1 MKTIDRRRFLKRAG
15 AAALFAA
22 TPGLAYSQVVG
33 GGGPF
38 DDYKALV
45 CLFMFGGNDSFNMLV
60 PNSAA
65 EYEAYLA
72 SRQNLAI
79 AQEDL
84 LPIYPTL
91 GAENMSFGL
100 HPAMGDLKGLFDS
113 GKAAFVVNVGPLVE
127 PTTLDQYRDGSVALP
142 PQLFSHNDQQDQWHS
157 LKGVNVSKTGWAGRM
172 ADLIR
177 TGVTGQQ
184 MATNASL
191 FGTNLFQSA
200 DETIGYVMGPTGPVQ
215 FFGFSSDPEAGL
227 FYEQQLAFR
236 RVLEASY
243 GSIYERG
250 FAEIQRRA
258 IDSADRVYAALEGA
272 SSFEGIFPLV
282 SENPTQLENQLRTV
296 AQLIEVRD
304 ELQMKRQ
311 VFFVAAGGFDT
322 HDDQVDLQPNL
333 LGDISKSVG
342 EFQAALASIGME
354 NQVTTFTQ
362 SDFGRTLTSNGDGSD
377 HAWGGHQFVL
387 GGAVAGN
394 NVFGDYPVPQIGG
407 PGDVGGGRFIPTT
420 SADQYAATLAKW
432 FGIDD
437 ADLDV
442 VAPNLANF
450 STRDLGFLVG

>member
-1 MKTIDRRRFLKRAG
+1 MARYTRRQFLKSSS
-15 AAALFAA
+15 AAAVFAA

-38 DDYKALV
+38 SDYRALV

-60 PNSAA
+60 PRSPA
-65 EYEAYLA
+65 EYAAYLA

-84 LPIYPTL
+84 LPISPTM
-91 GAENMSFGL
+91 GAEDMSFGL
-100 HPAMGDLKGLFDS
+100 HPAMADVKDLFDT
-113 GKAAFVVNVGPLVE
+113 GKAAFVANVGPLVE
-127 PTTLDQYRDGSVALP
+127 PTTREQYFNKSVALP

-157 LKGVNVSKTGWAGRM
+157 LKGINVSKTGWAGRM

-177 TGVTGQQ
+177 TGVTGQE

-191 FGTNLFQSA
+191 FGSNLFQSA
-200 DETIGYVMGPTGPVQ
+200 DETIAYVMGPTGPVQ
-215 FFGFSSDPEAGL
+215 FQGFSSDPDGGL
-227 FYEQQLAFR
+227 FYEQQQAFR
-236 RVLEASY
+236 RILDAQY

-258 IDSADRVYAALEGA
+258 IDSADRVYTALENA
-272 SSFEGIFPLV
+272 STFEGIFPLIT
-282 SENPTQLENQLRTV
+282 ENPTQLENQLRTV

-311 VFFVAAGGFDT
+311 VFFVAYGGFDT
-322 HDDQVDLQPNL
+322 HDDQVDLQPGL
-333 LGDISKSVG
+333 LGDVSKALG

-377 HAWGGHQFVL
+377 HAWGGHQLVL

-394 NVFGDYPVPQIGG
+394 NVFGNYPVPEIGG
-407 PGDVGGGRFIPTT
+407 PEDVGGGRFIPST
-420 SADQYAATLAKW
+420 SADQYAATLARW
-432 FGIDD
+432 FGIDEV
-437 ADLDV
+437 DLGL
-442 VAPNLANF
+442 VAPNLSNF
-450 STRDLGFLVG
+450 ATRDLGFMIG